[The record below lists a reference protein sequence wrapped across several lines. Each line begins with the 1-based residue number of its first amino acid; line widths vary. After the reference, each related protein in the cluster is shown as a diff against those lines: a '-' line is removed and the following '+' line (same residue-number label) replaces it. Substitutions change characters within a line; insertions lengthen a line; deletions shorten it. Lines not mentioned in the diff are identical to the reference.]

1 MAIVDINNLWAD
13 PAWRECF
20 RLSMKATPRAVIG
33 YSGPTDFDVWRC
45 EYACCS
51 VPGES
56 FGAPYVAVLKTDDG
70 LFALLSGR
78 CDSTIG
84 NGSDEWEGD
93 SAVDVQIANSFQ
105 DIVKLAMSAEER
117 ERIGLDEHGWPT

>member
-20 RLSMKATPRAVIG
+20 RLSMKATPRAVLG
-33 YSGPTDFDVWRC
+33 YGGPTDFDVWRC

-51 VPGES
+51 TPGKS
-56 FGAPYVAVLKTDDG
+56 FGVTYVAVLKTPDG
-70 LFALLSGR
+70 RFALLSGK

-84 NGSDEWEGD
+84 SGSDEWMDD
-93 SAVDVQIANSFQ
+93 SSVDVQIAKSFS
-105 DIVKLAMSAEER
+105 DIVKLAMSNEER
-117 ERIGLDEHGWPT
+117 ERIGLDEGGWPT